1 MAAGIIGTEFFQAE
15 HQIFLNVGERASLGN
30 YTIEYLGTT
39 FAQNDDTS
47 SAIGTVAV
55 YDENGT
61 FLTNLQPHTD
71 IFDNGQGMTI
81 PDALSTVAE
90 DFYVILVN
98 WENITE
104 TSATVRMYLNPLIQW
119 VWSGGFIFIIGTL
132 VAAWPD
138 EMDEKIAAAE
148 RRVALVSTK

>member
-1 MAAGIIGTEFFQAE
+1 M
-15 HQIFLNVGERASLGN
+15 
-30 YTIEYLGTT
+30 
-39 FAQNDDTS
+39 
-47 SAIGTVAV
+47 
-55 YDENGT
+55 
-61 FLTNLQPHTD
+61 
-71 IFDNGQGMTI
+71 
-81 PDALSTVAE
+81 
-90 DFYVILVN
+90 N
-98 WENITE
+98 WENIPE